1 MPLFT
6 KLEAENA
13 LSQAR
18 AQAER
23 RIARP
28 SLPLLTNFSRSY
40 ATYQEARRH
49 LPSGTSSNIRVHAH
63 DPFPILFKSG
73 LGSRVRDLDENEY
86 VDLLIAYGALILGH
100 AHSAIVSAVADQ
112 IQNGSML
119 GTTTELEIEV
129 AKKIQ
134 SMVPSAEMVS
144 FSNTGTEATMEA
156 VRIARAFTGREKLL
170 KFEGHY
176 HGHHD
181 YVLFSVESPSVVA
194 GLEQAPS
201 KLPYYP
207 GIPDGIS
214 RSVVVAQWN
223 DPVSLE
229 KVLKRNASDLA
240 AIITEPVMGSAGVIP
255 PKDDYLK
262 SMRELAEKYDAL
274 LIFDEVLTGFRIAPG
289 GAQEFYGVKPDLA
302 CYAKALGGGT
312 PIAPVAGRRDVMGM
326 IGPGKIGY
334 GGTYNGNSMCLA
346 AANATLDELFRD
358 DAAAI
363 RHMHLTGAE
372 IMEGLRELLSRYD
385 HDGIV
390 QGMGPMF
397 QLYFTAARKIQNY
410 RHTLQRDFEKFRR
423 FGNLMVRRG
432 VYFHPDGT
440 ERMMITAAHDDRN
453 VESILR
459 AADDSLS
466 ELKKPN

>member
-1 MPLFT
+1 MSQPLFT

-18 AQAER
+18 AEAEL

-40 ATYQEARRH
+40 TTYQEARRH
-49 LPSGTSSNIRVHAH
+49 LPSGASSNIRVHAH
-63 DPFPILFKSG
+63 DPFPILFKNG

-100 AHSAIVSAVADQ
+100 AHPAIVSAVTDQ

-119 GTTTELEIEV
+119 GTTTELEIDV

-176 HGHHD
+176 NGQYG

-194 GLEQAPS
+194 GLEQSPS
-201 KLPYYP
+201 KLPFYP

-240 AIITEPVMGSAGVIP
+240 AIITEPVMSSAGVIP
-255 PKDDYLK
+255 PKDDYL
-262 SMRELAEKYDAL
+262 
-274 LIFDEVLTGFRIAPG
+274 
-289 GAQEFYGVKPDLA
+289 
-302 CYAKALGGGT
+302 
-312 PIAPVAGRRDVMGM
+312 
-326 IGPGKIGY
+326 
-334 GGTYNGNSMCLA
+334 N
-346 AANATLDELFRD
+346 
-358 DAAAI
+358 
-363 RHMHLTGAE
+363 
-372 IMEGLRELLSRYD
+372 
-385 HDGIV
+385 
-390 QGMGPMF
+390 
-397 QLYFTAARKIQNY
+397 
-410 RHTLQRDFEKFRR
+410 
-423 FGNLMVRRG
+423 
-432 VYFHPDGT
+432 
-440 ERMMITAAHDDRN
+440 
-453 VESILR
+453 
-459 AADDSLS
+459 
-466 ELKKPN
+466 